1 MLSYPMPW
9 PRVTCNI
16 WLQKLAAEDEYGNQ
30 VPYHSDEPDIV
41 TECCYAPGRAKPDTS
56 DDIEQG
62 RPWGDE
68 VIMTFYLPKTLDA
81 DLRGALIQAVP
92 SDDSTVA
99 SMRFSVVGNPTSYM
113 RSATPGDMSWSVEGV
128 LVDG

>member
-1 MLSYPMPW
+1 MISRRMPW
-9 PRVTCNI
+9 PRVPCRI

-41 TECCYAPGRAKPDTS
+41 TECCYAPGRSKPATD

-68 VIMTFYLPKTLDA
+68 ATVTFYLPKTLDA

-92 SDDSTVA
+92 ANDATMA
-99 SMRFSVVGNPTSYM
+99 SRRFSVVGNPMSYM
-113 RSATPGDMSWSVEGV
+113 RDATPGDMSWSVEGV
-128 LVDG
+128 LIDG